1 MKLIEQITKA
11 VSAPL
16 EDKGYDLVQIKLINN
31 GKRLIVSI
39 FIERLDNKCVSIDD
53 CTIVS
58 RLISAILD
66 VEDFIKGAYTLEV
79 SSPGENRPLL
89 KVKDFERFY
98 GKTVKMELF
107 SPINGTRKIIGTLGK
122 LINNSETVIVNFF
135 NGDNG
140 IKLDVPLNNIKKA
153 SIKRDFLN

>member
-11 VSAPL
+11 VSASL
-16 EDKGYDLVQIKLINN
+16 EDKGYDLVQIKLING
-31 GKRLIVSI
+31 GKRLIVGI
-39 FIERLDNKCVSIDD
+39 VIERLDNKYISIDD
-53 CTIVS
+53 CTIAS

-98 GKTVKMELF
+98 GKAVKMELF
-107 SPINGTRKIIGTLGK
+107 NPINGTRKIVGTLGK

-135 NGDNG
+135 NGDNEV
-140 IKLDVPLNNIKKA
+140 KLDVPLNNIKKA
-153 SIKRDFLN
+153 SIKRDF